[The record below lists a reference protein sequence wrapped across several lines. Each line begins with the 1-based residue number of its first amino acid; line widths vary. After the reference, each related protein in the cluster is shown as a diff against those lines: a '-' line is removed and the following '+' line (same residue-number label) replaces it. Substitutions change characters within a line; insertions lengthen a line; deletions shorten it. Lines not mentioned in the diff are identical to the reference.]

1 MQAHSITFSPEP
13 QPSADSLRDNILA
26 ALWGWIA
33 QRPGL
38 EPRAYVRS
46 WDDDAGRAAYR
57 ADSRKITQQFKDAA
71 AMLRY
76 IELRPSIT
84 GADIHAALYNR
95 LTYTPGRGLD
105 YTTCQYWPT
114 EYRAAA
120 CRALATVIWDYLRDD
135 ASDADVI
142 RSAARREL
150 GRSIAGRWFR

>member
-1 MQAHSITFSPEP
+1 MQAHSITFSPQP

-38 EPRAYVRS
+38 EPRIYIRS
-46 WDDDAGRAAYR
+46 WDDHDGRAAYR

-105 YTTCQYWPT
+105 YTTCQYWPV

-135 ASDADVI
+135 ASDADAI